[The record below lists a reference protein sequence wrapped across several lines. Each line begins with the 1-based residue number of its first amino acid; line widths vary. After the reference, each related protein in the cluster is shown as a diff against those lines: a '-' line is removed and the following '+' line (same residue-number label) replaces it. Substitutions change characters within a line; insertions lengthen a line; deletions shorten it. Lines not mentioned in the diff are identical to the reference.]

1 MRFFLSILLF
11 FSLLFETFAEEVFLP
26 ESANPKTY
34 RKISECYARDD
45 ITFYTAWGYV
55 LSDWKD
61 WKNIKIFE
69 DGCFAKLWN
78 RMYFNGQYFS
88 YWDNKKSES
97 VIVIPD
103 NASFHLVKFQSGVFL
118 WIDKDYIFHG
128 NVALK
133 IPKGFDISKMKYL
146 QYDYVTDEKTL
157 YYMGSADGTILR
169 IEGID
174 IPSFWVFMSPMG
186 QRFLYDKYGA
196 YNDTFFPSK
205 QRIQDEPHIA
215 YINVKEMKSYE
226 NYDFKSLTESWVFVF
241 DTKNVYSPEISVPVD
256 MSTFWLVSDGQ
267 LARDKNHIFT
277 PTGKVIEGID
287 IGNYEYI
294 GNGVVR
300 SRWKLFIWCKNE
312 VGCDGYE
319 LTGFDVPTFRKTLS
333 GFADKNGNYDF
344 YFNSIDKSIDRIAYS
359 GSTSYYHAWNKILAY
374 VNGDFILLVDANIDT
389 FIAFSGTFYAKD
401 SSSCWFE
408 WSRFSCHAKTF
419 NALEAW
425 RALDERSVYYQDKK
439 IPWADPR
446 SFTGVNTGGYNWI
459 EAYHYM
465 RDKSRVYYDDR
476 PILNSDPKT
485 FVLMKDLHAKDK
497 NAIYYAWWKIEW
509 ADYKTYTPLRYS
521 FARDKNHFYFA
532 GTRLELIKSP
542 IAVKIISRESLE
554 YGGKILNYWCFV
566 SEESSKSPSC
576 NE

>member
-1 MRFFLSILLF
+1 M
-11 FSLLFETFAEEVFLP
+11 FAEESYLP

-34 RKISECYARDD
+34 KKISECYARDD
-45 ITFYTAWGYV
+45 ITFYTVWWSV
-55 LSDWKD
+55 LGDWKD

-88 YWDNKKSES
+88 YWQNQGMNGIP

-103 NASFHLVKFQSGVFL
+103 NTTFHLIKVQSGVVL
-118 WIDKDYIFHG
+118 WVNKDYIYHR

-146 QYDYVTDEKTL
+146 QYDYMTDGKTL
-157 YYMGSADGTILR
+157 YYIGSADGTILR

-174 IPSFWVFMSPMG
+174 IPSFWVFMSSMW
-186 QRFLYDKYGA
+186 QRFLYDKNGA

-205 QRIQDEPHIA
+205 QRIQDELHIA
-215 YINVKEMKSYE
+215 YIDVKEMKTYPS
-226 NYDFKSLTESWVFVF
+226 YDFSTLTESWIFVY
-241 DTKNVYSPEISVPVD
+241 DSKNIYSPDISVPVD

-277 PTGKVIEGID
+277 PTGKVIDGID
-287 IGNYEYI
+287 IWSYEYI

-300 SRWKLFIWCKNE
+300 SRWKLFVGCKSE
-312 VGCDGYE
+312 IGCDGYE

-333 GFADKNGNYDF
+333 GFADKNGNYDL
-344 YFNSIDKSIDRIAYS
+344 YFNPIEKSIDRIPYS
-359 GSTSYYHAWNKILAY
+359 GSTSYYHALNKIFAY
-374 VNGDFILLVDANIDT
+374 VNGDFTLLADANIDI
-389 FIAFSGTFYAKD
+389 FIAFSGTSYAKD

-408 WSRFSCHAKTF
+408 WARFSCHAKTF
-419 NALEAW
+419 KALEAW
-425 RALDERSVYYQDKK
+425 RALDERNAYYQDKK

-446 SFTGVNTGGYNWI
+446 SFTGVNTEGYNWT
-459 EAYHYM
+459 ETYHYM
-465 RDKSRVYYDDR
+465 LDKSRVYYDHR

-521 FARDKNHFYFA
+521 FARDKYHFYVA

-542 IAVKIISRESLE
+542 KAVKIISRESLE
-554 YGGKILNYWCFV
+554 YNGKIQNYWCFV